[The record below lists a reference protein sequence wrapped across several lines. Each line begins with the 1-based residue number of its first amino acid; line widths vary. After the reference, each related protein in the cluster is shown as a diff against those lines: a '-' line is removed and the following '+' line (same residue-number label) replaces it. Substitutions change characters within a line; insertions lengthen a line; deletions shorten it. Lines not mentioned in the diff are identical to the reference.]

1 MQQSLDSRTKLKPL
15 LNSPLWDLLEEYLRE
30 LEQKELRAL
39 VRATSEPEMYRR
51 QGRASLVEQLALL
64 KRQVLGVNNDAI
76 LDS

>member
-1 MQQSLDSRTKLKPL
+1 LDSRTKLKPL

-39 VRATSEPEMYRR
+39 VRATSEQEVYRR

-64 KRQVLGVNNDAI
+64 KRQVLGDN
-76 LDS
+76 

>member
-39 VRATSEPEMYRR
+39 VRAQSEQEMYRR

-64 KRQVLGVNNDAI
+64 KRQVLGDNQRTTYDE
-76 LDS
+76 